1 MKPLALRPVW
11 IGRIALVGYA
21 VLLALLAQDFGIET
35 PLPSLSRLHTEE
47 AMALLG
53 RLAMALSMRALVF
66 VPLGFLA
73 ALALGARERWVDRL
87 VRLWIPA
94 VVGSVALAAG
104 LIAID
109 RGFVSPLD
117 LVLPTLGCAFG
128 VAMGVAWTKGPKARR
143 LFLPQLAVALLLLV
157 AGFGV
162 IATSTLEW
170 APLPFERTQ
179 VSSGEKRLV
188 YRQFQGK
195 SPQTIPEGKTEEVTL
210 TARDL
215 NVLLAWGLSLGQPS
229 RKALVELDQ
238 DHANLSLSFTLPG
251 GTRYLNMVLGA
262 SGRVEDGRLQFRAEQ
277 LSVGRLEAPSWLLH
291 LLSPAVARAIGADQ
305 RVRPLLKPIRS
316 LAADRDALRIVYG
329 HGELPNGFVA
339 DLFRGEGT
347 GSEDLP
353 VVRAQVR
360 HLLDLAG
367 SLPRGEARLGA
378 TVEAAFDYARL
389 RSKEGNAAQENRG
402 AVLALGILVGHWRVQ
417 NLVGAV
423 LDEGRL
429 KLATRAFKG
438 STLRGRDDWP
448 KHFFVSASLT
458 LVSREKV
465 SDAVG
470 ILKEELDADG
480 GSGFSFGDLM
490 ADRAGTTFAL
500 AATRDDAS
508 ARAMQARLDRGFKVD
523 DFFPPAADLPEDLT
537 DAEFQ
542 ARFGG
547 VGGAGYNRLV
557 EEIEKRLGRCAAYE
571 GIRAGSGSGAGS

>member
-1 MKPLALRPVW
+1 MPLVFRPVW
-11 IGRIALVGYA
+11 IGRIALGVY
-21 VLLALLAQDFGIET
+21 VLLLALLAQDFGIET

-53 RLAMALSMRALVF
+53 RLAMALSMRALIF

-73 ALALGARERWVDRL
+73 ALALGGREGTLDRIL
-87 VRLWIPA
+87 RLWIPA
-94 VVGSVALAAG
+94 LVLSVALGAG
-104 LIAID
+104 VVALD
-109 RGFVSPLD
+109 LGFVSPLD
-117 LVLPTLGCAFG
+117 MVLPTLGSAFG

-143 LFLPQLAVALLLLV
+143 RFFPQVAVVLLLLV
-157 AGFGV
+157 AALGV
-162 IATSTLEW
+162 MANSALES
-170 APLPFERTQ
+170 APLPFAPTL
-179 VSSGEKRLV
+179 VTSGERRLV

-195 SPQTIPEGKTEEVTL
+195 SPQTIPEGKTEELTL

-215 NVLLAWGLSLGQPS
+215 NVLLAWGLSLGHPS

-238 DHANLSLSFTLPG
+238 DRANLSLSFTLPG
-251 GTRYLNMVLGA
+251 NAHYLNMVFGA
-262 SGRVEDGRLQFRAEQ
+262 AGRVENGRLQLRADQ
-277 LSVGRLEAPSWLLH
+277 LSVGRLDAPSWLLH
-291 LLSPAVARAIGADQ
+291 MLSPAAARALAADR
-305 RVRPLLKPIRS
+305 RVGPLLAPIRS
-316 LAADRDALRIVYG
+316 LAADRTAVRIVYG
-329 HGELPNGFVA
+329 HGDLPNGFVA

-367 SLPRGEARLGA
+367 SLPQGEGRFGA

-389 RSKEGNAAQENRG
+389 RSKEGTAVQENRG
-402 AVLALGILVGHWRVQ
+402 AVLALGILLGHWRVQ

-438 STLRGRDDWP
+438 STLRGRNDWP

-458 LVSREKV
+458 LLSREKI

-490 ADRAGTTFAL
+490 ADRAGTTFAQ
-500 AATRDDAS
+500 AATRDEAS
-508 ARAMQARLDRGFKVD
+508 ARAMQERLDRGFKVD

-547 VGGAGYNRLV
+547 VGGAGYNRIV
-557 EEIEKRLGRCAAYE
+557 GEIERRLGRCAAYV
-571 GIRAGSGSGAGS
+571 GARAVSGAGTGS